1 MELNL
6 NPQSTTALYIQ
17 IYQAIK
23 ALIFANK
30 LRPGQKLPSRRQL
43 AAQNHVST
51 ATVLSAYEQLLTEG
65 FIVSRPRSGY
75 YVANIQ
81 LQFTETAPIIP
92 ALDLPEPTNQIDL
105 VHSIPDKT
113 LFPYAAWK
121 QAHQLI
127 LDGQDNDILTNTTG
141 TGHPRLRQ
149 AVANYLSATRGV
161 TCSYDQVVIG
171 PSSNS
176 LIQDL
181 LETINHN
188 HIIAIEDPGYQGF
201 NFLSQ
206 HGYTLKPIPIDDNG
220 ISMDSLNQSNAS
232 IIIVTPNHQFPTGS
246 IMPISR
252 RQALLQWAT
261 KMNDRYIIEND
272 YDGEFKYEGQP
283 IPGLTHLDNQHRTI
297 HIGSF
302 SRNLAPGIRISYMVL
317 PHDLKYIVVDS
328 FQKRNSSVNTLTQ
341 LALAQFIESGEL
353 VKHLNRSR
361 TFYRK
366 KRNHLIDVIQNQD
379 KKAVILGES
388 AGLSLLFK
396 PSFPFNSQN
405 LKQACQQRRIALT
418 TLNDYTFNANSAMEQ
433 FIYFSFSSIP
443 FEVIRPTINQ
453 IYSYIKSET

>member
-1 MELNL
+1 MDLNL

-23 ALIFANK
+23 ALIFSNK

-43 AAQNHVST
+43 AVQNHIST

-75 YVANIQ
+75 YVADIQ
-81 LQFTETAPIIP
+81 LQFTETAPTIP
-92 ALDLPEPTNQIDL
+92 TLDLPEPTNQIDL

-113 LFPYAAWK
+113 LFPYDAWK
-121 QAHQLI
+121 QAHQLM
-127 LDGQDNDILTNTTG
+127 LDEQDNDILANTPG
-141 TGHPRLRQ
+141 AGHPRLRQ

-161 TCSYDQVVIG
+161 TSSYNQVVIG
-171 PSSNS
+171 PSSHS
-176 LIQDL
+176 LIEHL
-181 LETINHN
+181 LATIKHN
-188 HIIAIEDPGYQGF
+188 QMIAIENPGYQGF
-201 NFLSQ
+201 NFLPQ
-206 HGYTLKPIPIDDNG
+206 LGYTLKPIPVDDNG
-220 ISMDSLNQSNAS
+220 ISIDLLNQSGAS

-252 RQALLQWAT
+252 RQALLQWASE
-261 KMNDRYIIEND
+261 KDDRYIIEND
-272 YDGEFKYEGQP
+272 YDGEFKYEGKP
-283 IPGLTHLDNQHRTI
+283 IPGLTHLDSQHRTI

-317 PHDLKYIVVDS
+317 PYNLKHTVIDS
-328 FQKRNSSVNTLTQ
+328 FQKRNSAVNSLTQ
-341 LALAQFIESGEL
+341 LALAHFIESGEF

-366 KRNHLIDVIQNQD
+366 KRNHLIKVIHNQD
-379 KKAVILGES
+379 KEAVILGES

-396 PSFPFNSQN
+396 PSFPFDSQK
-405 LKQACQQRRIALT
+405 LKQGCQQNQIALT
-418 TLNDYTFNANSAMEQ
+418 TLNDYTFNANPSMDQ

-443 FEVIRPTINQ
+443 FEDIQPIIAQ
-453 IYSYIKSET
+453 IYSYIKPET